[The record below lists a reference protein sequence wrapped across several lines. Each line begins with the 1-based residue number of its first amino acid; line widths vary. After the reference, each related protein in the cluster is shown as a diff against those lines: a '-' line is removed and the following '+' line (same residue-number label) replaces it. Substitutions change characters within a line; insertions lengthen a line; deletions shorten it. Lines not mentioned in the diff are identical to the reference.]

1 MMVRPRGAMKP
12 AVSSARL
19 LSHVLSRCQ
28 PPCPPDGVFSVQ
40 CDASGAT
47 WRAYPDPVRRVVL

>member
-12 AVSSARL
+12 AVSSSPL
-19 LSHVLSRCQ
+19 VPCSVLMSA
-28 PPCPPDGVFSVQ
+28 PGVFSVQ

-47 WRAYPDPVRRVVL
+47 WRAYPGPVRLVVW